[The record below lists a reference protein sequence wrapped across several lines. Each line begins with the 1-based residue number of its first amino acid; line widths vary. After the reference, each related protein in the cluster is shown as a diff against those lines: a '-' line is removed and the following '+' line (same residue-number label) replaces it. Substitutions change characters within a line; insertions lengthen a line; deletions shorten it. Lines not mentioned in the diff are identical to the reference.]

1 MSVSLVTMKKYVSL
15 PALPLSIFFLLVTLP
30 TLMLP
35 SDVWDGV
42 LIEYASEIRD
52 YTGLKSWFFEST
64 WYLQYY
70 FVSSLIRLSES
81 FGVSYKNL
89 NAITALII
97 MAILL
102 REVFIFSERLVGLNK
117 FFAQLAVIFAATFP
131 ALSSLL
137 SSVLTF
143 HLCCTAVGLLGIRAI
158 NESSL
163 KKKILGIIAVFL
175 AYSLQSQLIFLP
187 ILSYVYDIG
196 KNRLSRNFFPY
207 PSTET
212 LLTLLLAGVFYL
224 YIKLISPTTGIF
236 ETYQTFIIGSLAG
249 IPPFILRGLHYL
261 TYLIPIAATTFLYVV
276 LVDTFREKSKN
287 IFEFTRDVEKYP
299 RYILLWVLIL
309 LFAGAFPYMAV
320 GKSSI
325 LWDINDWNGRQA
337 FLLIL
342 PLSVLVSLLLQRLHE
357 SADKKI
363 FKNLIIAIGCF
374 VLAINFSLLLCGVF
388 AKHSRQNF
396 LTRLQEIIRSKESK
410 LPPGLLQIVVKDIP
424 PTVFE
429 FYEPNFVMYKA
440 TGNSH
445 WWTRIGDRAEPTFL
459 IPCFIAK
466 NTVYQKQFIYQP
478 GSADVMNHT
487 VLTIQANGFSGLTN
501 MIKNSFN
508 INKQFSMKVVSLQ
521 SVRLTDLP
529 SSETCR

>member
-1 MSVSLVTMKKYVSL
+1 MSVSLVTMKKFVSL
-15 PALPLSIFFLLVTLP
+15 PALPISIFFLLVSLP

-70 FVSSLIRLSES
+70 FVSSLIRFSELC
-81 FGVSYKNL
+81 GISYKNL
-89 NAITALII
+89 NAITTLII
-97 MAILL
+97 MIILL
-102 REVFIFSERLVGLNK
+102 REVFIFSERQVGLNK
-117 FFAQLAVIFAATFP
+117 LSAQLAVIFAATFP
-131 ALSSLL
+131 AWSSLL

-143 HLCCTAVGLLGIRAI
+143 HLCCTAVGLLGIRATH
-158 NESSL
+158 ESSL
-163 KKKILGIIAVFL
+163 KKKIPGFIAVFL
-175 AYSLQSQLIFLP
+175 AYSLQSQLVFLP
-187 ILSYVYDIG
+187 ILSYAYDAG
-196 KNRLSRNFFPY
+196 KNRRSRNFFPY

-212 LLTLLLAGVFYL
+212 LLTLLLSGVFY
-224 YIKLISPTTGIF
+224 ICVKLIFPPTGIF

-249 IPPFILRGLHYL
+249 IPPFILRGVHYL
-261 TYLIPIAATTFLYVV
+261 TYLIPISAAIFLYVV
-276 LVDTFREKSKN
+276 FAVTFPEQQKN
-287 IFEFTRDVEKYP
+287 TPEFAGDEEKYP
-299 RYILLWVLIL
+299 RYVLLWVLVL

-325 LWDINDWNGRQA
+325 IWDVNDWNGRQA

-342 PLSVLVSLLLQRLHE
+342 PLSVLISLLLQMLHE
-357 SADKKI
+357 SAGKKLL
-363 FKNLIIAIGCF
+363 KNLIIAIGCF
-374 VLAINFSLLLCGVF
+374 VLAINLTLLLCGVF
-388 AKHSRQNF
+388 AKHSRQSF
-396 LTRLQEIIRSKESK
+396 FTHLQEIIRSKESE
-410 LPPGLLQIVVKDIP
+410 LSPGLLQIVVKDHP

-445 WWTRIGDRAEPTFL
+445 WWARIGDQAESTFS

-478 GSADVMNHT
+478 GSVDFLNHT
-487 VLTIQANGFSGLTN
+487 VLTIQASGFSGLTN
-501 MIKNSFN
+501 MVRNSFD
-508 INKQFSMKVVSLQ
+508 INKQASMKVVSLQ

-529 SSETCR
+529 LSEACR